1 MDNPEA
7 GSRPASVPPGDE
19 SPTWPSAEPWPAGQ
33 QPPPYGGYP
42 PRRPTNSLAIAA
54 LIVGAISF
62 VSCPLIGAVA
72 VYLGNRARNEIR
84 MSGEDGDSFALA
96 GVILGWCALGL
107 AVAMVLFAAVYFG
120 IVAVLFGVSAAA
132 G

>member
-7 GSRPASVPPGDE
+7 GSRPESGPPGDE
-19 SPTWPSAEPWPAGQ
+19 LPTLPAAEPWPAGQ

-42 PRRPTNSLAIAA
+42 PRRPTNGLAIAA

-62 VSCPLIGAVA
+62 VSCPLVGAVA

-84 MSGEDGDSFALA
+84 VSGEEGDSFALA

-107 AVAMVLFAAVYFG
+107 TVAIVLFAAVYFG
-120 IVAVLFGVSAAA
+120 FIAVVFGVFAAN